1 MLLLLNIYDRPVLDL
16 LSTEGIAEEL
26 VRTLAS
32 GIGVVL
38 AVPVT
43 TAIAA
48 AIASPAAYG
57 RAPRAA

>member
-1 MLLLLNIYDRPVLDL
+1 
-16 LSTEGIAEEL
+16 

-32 GIGVVL
+32 GIGLVL

-48 AIASPAAYG
+48 VTVAGPVAATAAS
-57 RAPRAA
+57 RNRH